1 MANVSSSN
9 GLEKRPKLRFPGFD
23 EPWKAEKLSDFAERV
38 TRKNTNNE
46 TSLPLTIS
54 SKDGLV
60 DQISYFNKTVASKD
74 MSGYYLLKNG
84 EYAYNKSYS
93 VGYDFGSVKRLDRYD
108 MGALST
114 LYICFAL
121 KKHDSD
127 FIKAY
132 FDSLKW
138 YREIYMISAE
148 GARNHGLLN
157 VPTDEFFDTKHY
169 IPRDSAEQ
177 RKIADFM
184 IALERR
190 IEAQQSL
197 VDNLKKYKRGLLKA
211 FFAEKSNYFLLAD
224 ASVLKIEEVC
234 DVLSGKRI
242 PKGET
247 FCSHATEYRY
257 ITVSDMGEKYVCS
270 NNLQYISKHTEKQI
284 SRYKVKGGDIIIS
297 VAGTLGKLNIITS
310 DLDGVNLTENCDRF
324 TNFRGV
330 NSEYLYYVLSSD
342 LIQSQIESSKTK
354 NGQPKLAL
362 ERIRN
367 FTIPVPHQGIQE
379 QLVRVMISIDQ
390 YIASQ
395 LAILDR
401 YCKLRVGLQQQ
412 LFI

>member
-157 VPTDEFFDTKHY
+157 VPTDEFFGTKHY
-169 IPRDSAEQ
+169 IPRDLAEQ

-184 IALERR
+184 IALEHR

-197 VDNLKKYKRGLLKA
+197 VDNLKKYKRGLLNA
-211 FFAEKSNYFLLAD
+211 FFAEKSDYFLFSD
-224 ASVLKIEEVC
+224 ASALKIEEVC

-247 FCSHATEYRY
+247 FCSHPTEYRY

-270 NNLQYISKHTEKQI
+270 DNLQYISEHTEKQI

-310 DLDGVNLTENCDRF
+310 DLGGVNLTENCDRF

-330 NSEYLYYVLSSD
+330 GSEYLYYVLSSD

-367 FTIPVPHQGIQE
+367 FTIPVPHQEIQE
-379 QLVRVMISIDQ
+379 QLVKVMISLDQ

-395 LAILDR
+395 FAILDR
-401 YCKLRVGLQQQ
+401 YCKLRSGLLQQ

>member
-9 GLEKRPKLRFPGFD
+9 GLEKCPKLRFPGFD

-46 TSLPLTIS
+46 TNLPLTIS

-60 DQISYFNKTVASKD
+60 DQICYFNKTVASKD

-114 LYICFAL
+114 LYICFGL
-121 KKHDSD
+121 KKHNSD

-157 VPTDEFFDTKHY
+157 VPTDEFFNTKHY
-169 IPRDSAEQ
+169 IPMDSAEQ

-184 IALERR
+184 IALEHR

-197 VDNLKKYKRGLLKA
+197 VDNLKKYKRGLLSAVFSQNVSMFSTADFYA
-211 FFAEKSNYFLLAD
+211 FSELAVRRSEKYDPKCNAHAVCIELEHIEQETGRIIGSTCAD
-224 ASVLKIEEVC
+224 YQNSIKTVC
-234 DVLSGKRI
+234 KPGDVMFGKLRPYLRKYAFVQKECVCSSEIWSLIPTDIVI
-242 PKGET
+242 PK
-247 FCSHATEYRY
+247 
-257 ITVSDMGEKYVCS
+257 
-270 NNLQYISKHTEKQI
+270 
-284 SRYKVKGGDIIIS
+284 
-297 VAGTLGKLNIITS
+297 
-310 DLDGVNLTENCDRF
+310 
-324 TNFRGV
+324 
-330 NSEYLYYVLSSD
+330 YLFY
-342 LIQSQIESSKTK
+342 LIQSEAFMKAANVSSGTKMPRAEWSTIAKSGYPIPSKDDQQATVDILETTDRIIVAHVASYDRLIEYKK
-354 NGQPKLAL
+354 
-362 ERIRN
+362 
-367 FTIPVPHQGIQE
+367 
-379 QLVRVMISIDQ
+379 
-390 YIASQ
+390 
-395 LAILDR
+395 
-401 YCKLRVGLQQQ
+401 GLLQR

>member
-1 MANVSSSN
+1 M
-9 GLEKRPKLRFPGFD
+9 
-23 EPWKAEKLSDFAERV
+23 
-38 TRKNTNNE
+38 
-46 TSLPLTIS
+46 
-54 SKDGLV
+54 

-169 IPRDSAEQ
+169 IPMDLAEQ

-184 IALERR
+184 IALEHR

-197 VDNLKKYKRGLLKA
+197 VDNLKKYKRGVVSKVFSEIERECSTIRLGDYV
-211 FFAEKSNYFLLAD
+211 SIHRGGSPRPID
-224 ASVLKIEEVC
+224 A
-234 DVLSGKRI
+234 
-242 PKGET
+242 
-247 FCSHATEYRY
+247 Y
-257 ITVSDMGEKYVCS
+257 ITDDTDGINWIKIGDTSADDLYITRTREKIVPSGAKKSRRVFQGDLILSNSMSFGRPYILQIDGCIHDGWLLIRDENNVFEKRFLCYYLGSDNVIAQYKRFAAGSCV
-270 NNLQYISKHTEKQI
+270 NNL
-284 SRYKVKGGDIIIS
+284 
-297 VAGTLGKLNIITS
+297 
-310 DLDGVNLTENCDRF
+310 
-324 TNFRGV
+324 
-330 NSEYLYYVLSSD
+330 NSELVGNVEICCPPYRTQQKIANMLTVLDSRIYHASR
-342 LIQSQIESSKTK
+342 THV
-354 NGQPKLAL
+354 AL
-362 ERIRN
+362 LRIR
-367 FTIPVPHQGIQE
+367 TS
-379 QLVRVMISIDQ
+379 L
-390 YIASQ
+390 
-395 LAILDR
+395 L
-401 YCKLRVGLQQQ
+401 QQ

>member
-9 GLEKRPKLRFPGFD
+9 GLEKCPKLRFPGFD

-169 IPRDSAEQ
+169 IPQDLAEQ
-177 RKIADFM
+177 RKIANFM

-190 IEAQQSL
+190 IVAQQSL
-197 VDNLKKYKRGLLKA
+197 VDNLKKYKRGLSKA
-211 FFAEKSNYFLLAD
+211 VFSTNSELFPKSTVASLGELFPFIRNGFVGTVTPFFTSQENGVRYLQGTNIHDGKISDETAFYVTQAFNQKHSKNILKSNDILVVQSGHVGECAVVGDNYAGSNCHALIIMSNGGEC
-224 ASVLKIEEVC
+224 AS
-234 DVLSGKRI
+234 D
-242 PKGET
+242 
-247 FCSHATEYRY
+247 Y
-257 ITVSDMGEKYVCS
+257 IC
-270 NNLQYISKHTEKQI
+270 QYINSDDGKKKIAAITTGNTIKHILATSIANIEVPLPSKKDQQRIAE
-284 SRYKVKGGDIIIS
+284 
-297 VAGTLGKLNIITS
+297 LLNS
-310 DLDGVNLTENCDRF
+310 WDNR
-324 TNFRGV
+324 
-330 NSEYLYYVLSSD
+330 
-342 LIQSQIESSKTK
+342 IE
-354 NGQPKLAL
+354 Q
-362 ERIRN
+362 EIRN
-367 FTIPVPHQGIQE
+367 LCK
-379 QLVRVMISIDQ
+379 LVRI
-390 YIASQ
+390 
-395 LAILDR
+395 
-401 YCKLRVGLQQQ
+401 KEGLLQQ

>member
-127 FIKAY
+127 FINAY

-157 VPTDEFFDTKHY
+157 VPTDEFFGTKHY
-169 IPRDSAEQ
+169 IPQDLAEQ

-184 IALERR
+184 IALEHR

-197 VDNLKKYKRGLLKA
+197 VDNLKKYKRGLSKA
-211 FFAEKSNYFLLAD
+211 VFSTNSELFPKSTVASLGELFPFIRNGFVGTVTPFFTSQENGVRYLQGTNIHDGKISDETAFYVTQAFNQKHSKNILKSNDILVVQSGHVGECAVVGDNYAGSNCHALIIMSNGGEC
-224 ASVLKIEEVC
+224 AS
-234 DVLSGKRI
+234 D
-242 PKGET
+242 
-247 FCSHATEYRY
+247 Y
-257 ITVSDMGEKYVCS
+257 IC
-270 NNLQYISKHTEKQI
+270 QYINSDDGKKKIAAITTGNTIKHILATSIANIEVPLPSKKDQQRIAE
-284 SRYKVKGGDIIIS
+284 
-297 VAGTLGKLNIITS
+297 LLNS
-310 DLDGVNLTENCDRF
+310 WDNR
-324 TNFRGV
+324 
-330 NSEYLYYVLSSD
+330 
-342 LIQSQIESSKTK
+342 IE
-354 NGQPKLAL
+354 Q
-362 ERIRN
+362 EIRN
-367 FTIPVPHQGIQE
+367 LCK
-379 QLVRVMISIDQ
+379 LVRI
-390 YIASQ
+390 
-395 LAILDR
+395 
-401 YCKLRVGLQQQ
+401 KEGLLQQ